1 MKQRSAAER
10 RLGFRIHAIVF
21 IPVMIA
27 LLLLNLWL
35 GAPYWIHW
43 VLLAWGIGLL
53 SHGLSVRWHGAREAR
68 NS

>member
-1 MKQRSAAER
+1 MKQASAAER

-27 LLLLNLWL
+27 LLLLNLWI
-35 GAPYWIHW
+35 GAPYWVQW

-53 SHGLSVRWHGAREAR
+53 SHGLSVRWHDVREAR
-68 NS
+68 NP